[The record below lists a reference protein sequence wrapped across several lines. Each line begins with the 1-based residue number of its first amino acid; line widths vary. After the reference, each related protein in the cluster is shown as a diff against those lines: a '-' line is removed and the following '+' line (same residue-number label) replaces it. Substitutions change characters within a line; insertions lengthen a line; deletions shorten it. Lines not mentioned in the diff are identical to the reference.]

1 MKLMRKPYLV
11 ITNNPKVP
19 NRYGERFRVEYRE
32 GDYLSV
38 LLRAR
43 DAIHEGHRLM
53 THPLAGSLKP
63 NQTPFRSVMLSEEK
77 EGGNW
82 DDILLIENSIAAY
95 HKFTAGR
102 PTPIWTEAVRNDFAT
117 IDLSLVDSAA
127 GTAMICRR

>member
-1 MKLMRKPYLV
+1 MVPVRKPYLI
-11 ITNNPKVP
+11 ITNNPKVSQ
-19 NRYGERFRVEYRE
+19 NYDQRFRVDYRE

-38 LLRAR
+38 LVRVR

-53 THPLAGSLKP
+53 THPMAGSLKP
-63 NQTPFRSVMLSEEK
+63 NQTPFRSVMLSEGREAN
-77 EGGNW
+77 NW
-82 DDILLIENSIAAY
+82 NDIEMIENSIAAY

-127 GTAMICRR
+127 GNAMIGKR